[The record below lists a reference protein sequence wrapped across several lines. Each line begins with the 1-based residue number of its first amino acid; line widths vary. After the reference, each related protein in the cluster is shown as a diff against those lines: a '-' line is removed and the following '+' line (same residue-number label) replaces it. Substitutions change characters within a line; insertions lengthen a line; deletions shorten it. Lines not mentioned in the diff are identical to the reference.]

1 MFGKMKLATKIT
13 VALAMATL
21 ITLLVGLLGLRGMAV
36 TMKNYDRTAEV
47 TLPGTQAL
55 LTIRELQMD
64 ILRAERAL
72 LVPGITGAQRD
83 AELKAVAAAWREI
96 EESWQKYASLPKS
109 EAEQA
114 RWEKFTAAWEAWRQ
128 EHTEFIRLAEEYA
141 RTGDKGFYDR
151 MQAVALGREADA
163 AATAETLLGELV
175 QLTARQAE
183 EDMKVADRTQAVAER
198 TVIGAIVLGVLLVVV
213 MGAFFARNINGIIGG
228 LLGETRHLVDAA
240 VSGRLNVRGDA
251 DKIDWEFRGIIKG
264 INNVIDAVMRPI
276 NEAAA
281 VLKEVA
287 TGNLTVAVT
296 GDYQGDH
303 AVIKNAVNTAIE
315 AFNEFLGQA
324 ANAVEQVASGAQQ
337 IADTSQA
344 LAQGATE
351 SASALEESNAS
362 MQQIAAQTKL
372 NADNASQANRLA
384 LQARESA
391 ERGNEQMGGMVRAMG
406 EINESAAN
414 ISKIIKA
421 IEEIAFQTNLL
432 ALNAAVEAARAG
444 KHGKGFAVVAEE
456 VRNLAQRSAKAAK
469 ETAELIEDSIRKTEL
484 GTKIA
489 EETAKALEEIVQN
502 VTKVTDLVG
511 EVASA
516 SKEQAL
522 GVEQV
527 SVGLGQVDQVTQQNT
542 ASTEELAAT
551 SQELSGQAQLLR
563 EMLRRFKLKDWQQ
576 AGGRAYGTA
585 LQTHRRAVPAPGAA
599 KLEAAASG
607 QKERP
612 EEAIALDDT
621 DFGKF

>member
-1 MFGKMKLATKIT
+1 MFGKMKLATKIV
-13 VALAMATL
+13 VALVMATL
-21 ITLLVGLLGLRGMAV
+21 ITVIVGFLGYWSMQV
-36 TMKNYDRTAEV
+36 TMRDYDRTAEV

-128 EHTEFIRLAEEYA
+128 EHAEFIRLAEEYA
-141 RTGDKGFYDR
+141 RTGDKGLYSR
-151 MQAVALGREADA
+151 MQALVLGQGAES

-213 MGAFFARNINGIIGG
+213 MGTFFARNINGIIGG
-228 LLGETRHLVDAA
+228 LLGETKHLVDAA

-315 AFNEFLGQA
+315 AFNEFLGQT

-372 NADNASQANRLA
+372 NADNANQANRLA

-444 KHGKGFAVVAEE
+444 KHGKGFTVVAEE

-511 EVASA
+511 EIASA

-522 GVEQV
+522 GIEQV

-542 ASTEELAAT
+542 ASAEELAAT

-585 LQTHRRAVPAPGAA
+585 LQTHRRAAPAPGAA

>member
-1 MFGKMKLATKIT
+1 MFGKMKLATKIV
-13 VALAMATL
+13 VALVMATL
-21 ITLLVGLLGLRGMAV
+21 ITVIVGFLGYWSMQV
-36 TMKNYDRTAEV
+36 TMRNYDRTAEV

-96 EESWQKYASLPKS
+96 EASWQKYASLPKS

-128 EHTEFIRLAEEYA
+128 EHAEFIRLAEEYA
-141 RTGDKGFYDR
+141 RTGDKGLYDR
-151 MQAVALGREADA
+151 MQAMALGREADA
-163 AATAETLLGELV
+163 AAMAETLLGELV

-198 TVIGAIVLGVLLVVV
+198 TVIGAIVLGVLLVIV

-228 LLGETRHLVDAA
+228 LLGETKHLVDAA

-264 INNVIDAVMRPI
+264 INEVIDAVMRPI

-444 KHGKGFAVVAEE
+444 KHGKGFTVVAEE

-511 EVASA
+511 EIASA

-522 GVEQV
+522 GIEQV

-542 ASTEELAAT
+542 ASAEELAAT

-576 AGGRAYGTA
+576 AGGRAYGTV
-585 LQTHRRAVPAPGAA
+585 LQAHRRAMPAPGAA
-599 KLEAAASG
+599 KLEAAASK